1 MLFNEPRAAAF
12 MKQCGLDALVAT
24 SSVNITY
31 FSDYYL
37 WVDALFKEYMV
48 NPGGSSNRF
57 QLFAIFPASGE
68 PALVL
73 SPFVALNAAD
83 IWIKDLQVYG
93 DAGLDFSRLSKPSDS
108 PFARYFDLTRNSSA
122 HASTPTEALLGALQ
136 SRGLADAR
144 IGLEMEDLPA
154 ETLASIREGLP
165 QASLKDCSNLI
176 RLIRAVKTQDEI
188 ERQERAATIS
198 EEAAIESAK
207 LAAPGRRIQDLV
219 ECYRTRIAAQGAD
232 LDHFAYGPRGYGI
245 ATEPQYVL
253 AAGDFMFMDFGC
265 IFRRCVSDSGVTLVV
280 GKLPRDYRTIYDGL
294 YASIESAAQAMRP
307 GVKSS
312 AVREIMK
319 KEVDARGIKAPHPH
333 GHGLGLEVRDYPMI
347 MPDNRLRLRDECID
361 VGSNLP
367 LEEGMVINLE
377 VNIFMAGV
385 GSLHLEQ
392 TFVIEANGNRPIAP
406 QQRKEPW
413 ETVAG

>member
-1 MLFNEPRAAAF
+1 MLFNAPRATQF
-12 MKQCGLDALVAT
+12 MKECGLDALVAT
-24 SSVNITY
+24 SPVNITY
-31 FSDYYL
+31 FSEYYL

-57 QLFAIFPASGE
+57 QLYAVFPASGE
-68 PALVL
+68 AALVL

-93 DAGLDFSRLSKPSDS
+93 DAGLDFSRSSEPADS
-108 PFARYFDLTRNSSA
+108 PYARFYDLTKNPSP
-122 HASTPTEALLGALQ
+122 HSTPTEALLAVLR

-144 IGLEMEDLPA
+144 IGLETEDLPA

-165 QASLKDCSNLI
+165 QASLKNCTNLI
-176 RLIRAVKTQDEI
+176 RLLRAVKTPDEI
-188 ERQERAATIS
+188 ERQERAAAIS

-207 LAAPGRRIQDLV
+207 LAAPGRRIKDLV
-219 ECYRTRIAAQGAD
+219 ECYRTRIAALGAD
-232 LDHFAYGPRGYGI
+232 FDHFAYGPRGLGM
-245 ATEPQYVL
+245 AAEPDYVL

-265 IFRRCVSDSGVTLVV
+265 IFRRCVSDGGGTLVL
-280 GKLPRDYRTIYDGL
+280 GELPPDLRTIYDGL
-294 YASIESAAQAMRP
+294 YASTESAGQAMQP

-319 KEVDARGIKAPHPH
+319 NEVDARGIKAPNPH

-347 MPDNRLRLRDECID
+347 MPDNGLRLRDECID
-361 VGSNLP
+361 VPSDLP
-367 LEEGMVINLE
+367 LEEGMVVNLE
-377 VNIFMAGV
+377 VNIFMANV
-385 GSLHLEQ
+385 GSLHVER
-392 TFVIEANGNRPIAP
+392 TFVIEAHGCRSIVP

-413 ETVAG
+413 EIVSV

>member
-1 MLFNEPRAAAF
+1 MLFNAPRATQF
-12 MKQCGLDALVAT
+12 MKECGLDALVAT
-24 SSVNITY
+24 SAVNVTY
-31 FSDYYL
+31 FSEYYL

-57 QLFAIFPASGE
+57 QLYAVFPASGE
-68 PALVL
+68 AALVL

-93 DAGLDFSRLSKPSDS
+93 DAGLDFSRSSEPADS
-108 PFARYFDLTRNSSA
+108 PYARFFDLTKNPSP
-122 HASTPTEALLGALQ
+122 HSTPTEALLAVLR

-144 IGLEMEDLPA
+144 IGLETEDLPA

-165 QASLKDCSNLI
+165 QASLKNCTNLI
-176 RLIRAVKTQDEI
+176 RLLRAVKTPDEI
-188 ERQERAATIS
+188 ERQERAAAIS

-207 LAAPGRRIQDLV
+207 LAAPGRRIKDLV
-219 ECYRTRIAAQGAD
+219 ECYRTRIAALGAD
-232 LDHFAYGPRGYGI
+232 FDHFAYGPRGLGM
-245 ATEPQYVL
+245 AAEPDYVL

-265 IFRRCVSDSGVTLVV
+265 IFRRCVSDGGGTLVL
-280 GKLPRDYRTIYDGL
+280 GELPPDLRTIYDGL
-294 YASIESAAQAMRP
+294 YASTESAGQAMRP

-319 KEVDARGIKAPHPH
+319 NEVDARGIKAPNPH

-347 MPDNRLRLRDECID
+347 MPDNGLRLRDECID
-361 VGSNLP
+361 VPSDLP
-367 LEEGMVINLE
+367 LEEGMVVNLE
-377 VNIFMAGV
+377 VNIFMANV
-385 GSLHLEQ
+385 GSLHVER
-392 TFVIEANGNRPIAP
+392 TFVIEAHGCRSIVP

-413 ETVAG
+413 EIVSV

>member
-57 QLFAIFPASGE
+57 QLYAIFLASGE
-68 PALVL
+68 PALIL
-73 SPFVALNAAD
+73 NPFFAVNAAD
-83 IWIKDLQVYG
+83 IWIKDLHVYG
-93 DAGLDFSRLSKPSDS
+93 DAGLDYSRSSEPSDS
-108 PFARYFDLTRNSSA
+108 PYTRFFDLTKHPSP
-122 HASTPTEALLGALQ
+122 HSTPTEALLGSLK

-198 EEAAIESAK
+198 EEAANESAQ
-207 LAAPGRRIQDLV
+207 LAAPGHRIKDLA
-219 ECYRTRIAAQGAD
+219 ECYRTRIAALGAD

-245 ATEPQYVL
+245 GTEPDYVL
-253 AAGDFMFMDFGC
+253 AASDFMFMDFGC
-265 IFRRCVSDSGVTLVV
+265 IFRRCISDGGGTLVV
-280 GKLPRDYRTIYDGL
+280 GELPADLRTMYDGL
-294 YASIESAAQAMRP
+294 YASTEGAAQAMRP

-319 KEVDARGIKAPHPH
+319 SEVDARGINAPNPH
-333 GHGLGLEVRDYPMI
+333 GHGIGLEIRDYPMI
-347 MPDNRLRLRDECID
+347 MPDNGLRLRDECID
-361 VGSNLP
+361 VPSDLP
-367 LEEGMVINLE
+367 LEEGMVVNLE
-377 VNIFMAGV
+377 VNIFMADV
-385 GSLHLEQ
+385 GSLHVER
-392 TFVIEANGNRPIAP
+392 TFVVEAQGSRPIVP
-406 QQRKEPW
+406 QERKAPW
-413 ETVAG
+413 EIAAG

>member
-1 MLFNEPRAAAF
+1 MLFNKPRATEF

-24 SSVNITY
+24 SPVNITY
-31 FSDYYL
+31 FSEYHL

-57 QLFAIFPASGE
+57 QLYAIFPASGE

-83 IWIKDLQVYG
+83 SWIKDLRVYG
-93 DAGLDFSRLSKPSDS
+93 DAGLDYSRSSKASDS
-108 PFARYFDLTRNSSA
+108 PYARFFDLARNLSP
-122 HASTPTEALLGALQ
+122 HSTATEALLGALK

-154 ETLASIREGLP
+154 ETLASMREGLP
-165 QASLKDCSNLI
+165 QASLKDCTNLI

-188 ERQERAATIS
+188 ERQERSAAIS

-207 LAAPGRRIQDLV
+207 LAAPGRRIADLV
-219 ECYRTRIAAQGAD
+219 ACYRTRIAALGAD
-232 LDHFAYGPRGYGI
+232 FDHFAYGPRGLGM
-245 ATEPQYVL
+245 ATEPDYVL

-280 GKLPRDYRTIYDGL
+280 GKLPPDFRTVYDGL

-319 KEVDARGIKAPHPH
+319 NEVDTRGIKAPNPH
-333 GHGLGLEVRDYPMI
+333 GHGLGLEVRDYPI
-347 MPDNRLRLRDECID
+347 IVPDNGLRLRDECID
-361 VGSNLP
+361 VPSDLP
-367 LEEGMVINLE
+367 LEEGMVVNLE
-377 VNIFMAGV
+377 VNIFMADV
-385 GSLHLEQ
+385 GSLHVER
-392 TFVIEANGNRPIAP
+392 TFVIEAQGSRPIVP
-406 QQRKEPW
+406 HQREEPW
-413 ETVAG
+413 EIISG

>member
-1 MLFNEPRAAAF
+1 MLFNKPRASAF

-24 SSVNITY
+24 SPVNIAY
-31 FSDYYL
+31 FSEYYL

-57 QLFAIFPASGE
+57 QLYAVFPASGE
-68 PALVL
+68 AALVL

-93 DAGLDFSRLSKPSDS
+93 DAGLDYSRLSEPSDS
-108 PFARYFDLTRNSSA
+108 PYARFYDLTKNPSP
-122 HASTPTEALLGALQ
+122 HSTPTEALVGTLK

-165 QASLKDCSNLI
+165 QASLKDCTNLI
-176 RLIRAVKTQDEI
+176 RLIRAVKTEDEI
-188 ERQERAATIS
+188 ERQERAAAIS

-207 LAAPGRRIQDLV
+207 LAAPGRRIKDLV
-219 ECYRTRIAAQGAD
+219 ECYRTRIAALGAD

-245 ATEPQYVL
+245 GTEPDYVL

-265 IFRRCVSDSGVTLVV
+265 IFRRCISDGGGTLVV
-280 GKLPRDYRTIYDGL
+280 GELPPDLRTMYDGL
-294 YASIESAAQAMRP
+294 YASTEAAAQAMRP

-312 AVREIMK
+312 AVRATMK

-333 GHGLGLEVRDYPMI
+333 GHGIGLEVRDYPI
-347 MPDNRLRLRDECID
+347 IVPDNGLRLRDECID
-361 VGSNLP
+361 VPSDLP
-367 LEEGMVINLE
+367 LEEGMVVNLE
-377 VNIFMAGV
+377 VNIFMAGL
-385 GSLHLEQ
+385 GSLHVER
-392 TFVIEANGNRPIAP
+392 TFVVEAQGSRPIVP
-406 QQRKEPW
+406 QERKTPW
-413 ETVAG
+413 EIVAG

>member
-1 MLFNEPRAAAF
+1 MLFNQPRASAF

-57 QLFAIFPASGE
+57 QLYSIFPASGE

-73 SPFVALNAAD
+73 NPFVAVNAAD

-93 DAGLDFSRLSKPSDS
+93 DAGLDYSRLSKPSDS
-108 PFARYFDLTRNSSA
+108 PYARFFDLTKDPSPN
-122 HASTPTEALLGALQ
+122 STPTEALIATLK

-154 ETLASIREGLP
+154 ETLASVREGLP

-188 ERQERAATIS
+188 ERQERAAAIS

-245 ATEPQYVL
+245 GTEPDYVL
-253 AAGDFMFMDFGC
+253 AAGDFMFMDYGC

-280 GKLPRDYRTIYDGL
+280 GKLPPEFRTMYDGL
-294 YASIESAAQAMRP
+294 YVSTESAAQAMRR

-312 AVREIMK
+312 AVRETMK
-319 KEVDARGIKAPHPH
+319 NEVDARGIKAPHPH
-333 GHGLGLEVRDYPMI
+333 GHGIGLEVRDYPI
-347 MPDNRLRLRDECID
+347 IVPDNGLRLRDECID
-361 VGSNLP
+361 VPSDLP
-367 LEEGMVINLE
+367 LEEGMVVNLE
-377 VNIFMAGV
+377 VNIFMAGL
-385 GSLHLEQ
+385 GSLHVER
-392 TFVIEANGNRPIAP
+392 TFVVEAQGSRPIVP
-406 QQRKEPW
+406 QERKAPW
-413 ETVAG
+413 EIVAH

>member
-1 MLFNEPRAAAF
+1 MLFNAPRATQF
-12 MKQCGLDALVAT
+12 MKECGLDALVAT
-24 SSVNITY
+24 SPVNITY
-31 FSDYYL
+31 FSEYYL

-57 QLFAIFPASGE
+57 QLYAVFPASGE
-68 PALVL
+68 AALVL

-93 DAGLDFSRLSKPSDS
+93 DAGLDFSRSSEPADS
-108 PFARYFDLTRNSSA
+108 PYARFYDLTKNPSP
-122 HASTPTEALLGALQ
+122 HSTPTEALWAVLR

-144 IGLEMEDLPA
+144 IGLETEDLPV

-165 QASLKDCSNLI
+165 QASLKNCTNLI
-176 RLIRAVKTQDEI
+176 RLLRAVKTPDEI
-188 ERQERAATIS
+188 ERQERAAAIS

-207 LAAPGRRIQDLV
+207 LAAPGRRIKDLV
-219 ECYRTRIAAQGAD
+219 ECYRTRIAALGAD
-232 LDHFAYGPRGYGI
+232 FDHFAYGPRGLGL
-245 ATEPQYVL
+245 AAEPDYVL

-265 IFRRCVSDSGVTLVV
+265 IFRRCVSDGGGTLVL
-280 GKLPRDYRTIYDGL
+280 GELPPDLRTIYDGL
-294 YASIESAAQAMRP
+294 YASTESAGQAMRP

-319 KEVDARGIKAPHPH
+319 NEVDARGIKAPNPH

-347 MPDNRLRLRDECID
+347 MPDNGLRLRDECID
-361 VGSNLP
+361 VPSDLL
-367 LEEGMVINLE
+367 LEEGMVVNLE
-377 VNIFMAGV
+377 VNIFMANV
-385 GSLHLEQ
+385 GSLHVER
-392 TFVIEANGNRPIAP
+392 TFVIEAHGCRSIVP

-413 ETVAG
+413 ETVSG